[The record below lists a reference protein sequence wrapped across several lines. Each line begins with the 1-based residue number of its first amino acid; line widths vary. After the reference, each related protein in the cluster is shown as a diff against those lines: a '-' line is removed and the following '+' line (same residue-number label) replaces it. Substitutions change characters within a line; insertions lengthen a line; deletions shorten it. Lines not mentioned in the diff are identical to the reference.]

1 VTTTTAK
8 TNVLFCLHNYT
19 GTCTGTGTCS
29 KYWYW
34 YWYWRGSVLGLGLV
48 LGITVLVLVL
58 VLADKVLATS
68 LGLVYR
74 MEIDPLIAGRK
85 ASVINYSVYPFFYP
99 YSKMIAHVMSK
110 V

>member
-34 YWYWRGSVLGLGLV
+34 YWRGSVLGLGLV

-58 VLADKVLATS
+58 ADKVLATS
-68 LGLVYR
+68 LHIISTV
-74 MEIDPLIAGRK
+74 IANATVKLHGANVVFR
-85 ASVINYSVYPFFYP
+85 SCGDHFLH
-99 YSKMIAHVMSK
+99 SKGHDDC
-110 V
+110 